1 MIRLSF
7 KRLSRIV
14 FVKNNEIVKEEG
26 RGGNRVARE
35 ELLRTCPRGTDAL
48 VVFYCKSGAHRSV
61 ACARFFAAVAAR
73 YASEVQ
79 VVHYSESYYWR
90 ARYCGPCAHC
100 LGDEAAKAA
109 VVDAAVNMWFAQP
122 P

>member
-1 MIRLSF
+1 MGFLGHEF
-7 KRLSRIV
+7 
-14 FVKNNEIVKEEG
+14 EAHGPETPKEEG

-48 VVFYCKSGAHRSV
+48 VVFYCRSGAHRSV

-79 VVHYSESYYWR
+79 VFHYSESYYWR
-90 ARYCGPCAHC
+90 TRYCGPCAHC

-109 VVDAAVNMWFAQP
+109 VVDAAVNMWFPQP

>member
-61 ACARFFAAVAAR
+61 ACARFFAAVAER
-73 YASEVQ
+73 YASQ
-79 VVHYSESYYWR
+79 VKVFHYSEAYYGR

-100 LGDEAAKAA
+100 LRDA
-109 VVDAAVNMWFAQP
+109 VAMNVALVDAAVKQWFD
-122 P
+122 